1 MYFFEILIIIY
12 NVNDK
17 EKEITKMK
25 YIFENH
31 EKTLIETNDLNELS
45 NYISQNIGELTQYDI
60 IRTFDYMIILYYGY
74 SLMIKI

>member
-1 MYFFEILIIIY
+1 
-12 NVNDK
+12 
-17 EKEITKMK
+17 MK

-31 EKTLIETNDLNELS
+31 EKTLIETDDLNEVS

-60 IRTFDYMIILYYGY
+60 IRTFDYICILYYGY